1 MNSQLTPKSMVGVP
15 MIEDSM
21 ADRESRLKRLITNLE
36 KDPAAPRYLP
46 SEASSDMV
54 ADDIVSILRTP
65 LQDHLVMGQGH
76 PRLQQPK

>member
-1 MNSQLTPKSMVGVP
+1 
-15 MIEDSM
+15 MIGDSM
-21 ADRESRLKRLITNLE
+21 ADRESRLKLLITKLE
-36 KDPAAPRYLP
+36 KGSAAPRYLQ
-46 SEASSDMV
+46 SEANSDMD

>member
-1 MNSQLTPKSMVGVP
+1 

-36 KDPAAPRYLP
+36 KDPVTPRYLQ
-46 SEASSDMV
+46 SEANSDMD